1 MLRARRKLA
10 CRRDTGTRQAS
21 EGIVEK
27 NDAGGQA
34 NNFDDALQS
43 AGEEFEE
50 PSGPTVRGTVKWF
63 SSTKGYGFVQLSDGS
78 GDAFIHATAL
88 AGIGVSTLQQG
99 ETLELRMVEH
109 QVRT

>member
-10 CRRDTGTRQAS
+10 CRRDTGTGQAS

-50 PSGPTVRGTVKWF
+50 PSGR
-63 SSTKGYGFVQLSDGS
+63 
-78 GDAFIHATAL
+78 AT
-88 AGIGVSTLQQG
+88 S
-99 ETLELRMVEH
+99 
-109 QVRT
+109 